1 MGDVTATRRRPHR
14 FDFATT
20 TLSFES
26 EGTRCRGHLHR
37 PDRPETPPVVVLAPD
52 IAAEAAFGY
61 TRYAERFARE
71 GDAALAIDYRGAG
84 GSDGDRQAAI
94 DPSAQA
100 ADLSAAVDRVR
111 RLDGGRR
118 RVILWGHGL
127 GGGHALA
134 TAAASRR
141 VAAAVAVAPLLDG
154 RAFVRRRSAG
164 YLAHALRTGVRDRLL
179 APIGRPT
186 SVPVVG
192 GRDEFGVL
200 PRSPT
205 GEAYLDTVPRESDWA
220 NATPARGLLSLFR
233 YRPIA
238 GVDDVTCP
246 TLVVA
251 AAEDDLV
258 DPGTV
263 TAAADRIAGS
273 TLLRLPVGHVDPLGD
288 AFESAASHQ
297 VAFLD
302 DAVGRR

>member
-71 GDAALAIDYRGAG
+71 GYAALAIDYRGAG

-164 YLAHALRTGVRDRLL
+164 YLAHALRTGV
-179 APIGRPT
+179 
-186 SVPVVG
+186 
-192 GRDEFGVL
+192 RDEFGVL